1 MLGVGYIK
9 LDPNTFG
16 IHYSGGRIVRQ
27 GPGLAFFYYRPSS
40 SIVAVPTASAD
51 AQFIFSE
58 ITHDFQQVTLQ
69 GQISYRVT
77 DPAKVAKNF
86 NFTLAPNGRTYA
98 TDDPA
103 KLPVRIVNICQVLAR
118 PELQKLPLKEALMS
132 SQPIMNAVVQAL
144 KSNEAI
150 RELGVEVF
158 AFTLLAI
165 RPTPEMSKA
174 IEAEAREELQRKSD
188 EAISERRNAA
198 VEQERRIKE
207 NELRTD
213 MIVQQKKQE
222 LARNGLQADIELEKQ
237 REELVAVR
245 TENAKKEADA
255 NAYALAASLKPLAA
269 MDPKALQVLAASR
282 TDPRVIIAQAMHDLA
297 QDAGKIGQLN
307 ITPDLLSSIMQGGP
321 AKK

>member
-1 MLGVGYIK
+1 MLGIGYIK
-9 LDPNTFG
+9 LDPTTYV
-16 IHYSGGRIVRQ
+16 IHYSSGRVVRQ

-40 SIVAVPTASAD
+40 SIVAIPTASAD

-58 ITHDFQQVTLQ
+58 ITQDFQQVTLQ
-69 GQISYRVT
+69 GQISYRVA
-77 DPAKVAKNF
+77 DPAKVAANF
-86 NFTLAPNGRTYA
+86 NYTLAPSGKTYA
-98 TDDPA
+98 SDDPS

-118 PELQKLPLKEALMS
+118 PELQKLSLKEALMS

-144 KSNEAI
+144 KSNAAI
-150 RELGVEVF
+150 QELGVEVF

-165 RPTPEMSKA
+165 KPTPEMSKA
-174 IEAEAREELQRKSD
+174 IEAEAREALQRRSD

-222 LARNGLQADIELEKQ
+222 LARNELQADIGLEKQ
-237 REELVAVR
+237 REELVDVR

-255 NAYALAASLKPLAA
+255 NAYSLAASLKPLAS

-282 TDPRVIIAQAMHDLA
+282 TDPRIIIAQAMHDLA
-297 QDAGKIGQLN
+297 QDASKIGQLN
-307 ITPDLLSSIMQGGP
+307 ITPDLLASIMQGGN
-321 AKK
+321 KK

>member
-1 MLGVGYIK
+1 MLGIGYIK
-9 LDPNTFG
+9 LDPTTYV
-16 IHYSGGRIVRQ
+16 IHYSSGRVVRQ

-40 SIVAVPTASAD
+40 SIVAIPTASAD

-58 ITHDFQQVTLQ
+58 ITQDFQQVTLQ
-69 GQISYRVT
+69 GQISYRVA
-77 DPAKVAKNF
+77 DPAKVAANF
-86 NFTLAPNGRTYA
+86 NYTLAPSGKTYA
-98 TDDPA
+98 SDDPS

-118 PELQKLPLKEALMS
+118 PELQKLSLKEALMS

-144 KSNEAI
+144 KNNAAI
-150 RELGVEVF
+150 QELGVEVF

-165 RPTPEMSKA
+165 KPTPEMSKA
-174 IEAEAREELQRKSD
+174 IEAEAREALQRRSD

-222 LARNGLQADIELEKQ
+222 LARNELQADIGLEKQ
-237 REELVAVR
+237 REELVDVR

-255 NAYALAASLKPLAA
+255 NAYALAASLKPLAS

-282 TDPRVIIAQAMHDLA
+282 TDPRIIIAQAMHDLA
-297 QDAGKIGQLN
+297 QDASKIGQLN
-307 ITPDLLSSIMQGGP
+307 ITPDLLASIMQGGN
-321 AKK
+321 KK

>member
-1 MLGVGYIK
+1 MLGIGYIK
-9 LDPNTFG
+9 LDPTTYV
-16 IHYSGGRIVRQ
+16 IHYSSGHVVRQ

-40 SIVAVPTASAD
+40 SIVAIPTASAD

-58 ITHDFQQVTLQ
+58 ITQDFQHVTLQ

-77 DPAKVAKNF
+77 DPVKVAKNF
-86 NFTLAPNGRTYA
+86 NFTLAPNGRTYVS
-98 TDDPA
+98 DDPS
-103 KLPVRIVNICQVLAR
+103 KLPIRIVNICQVLAR
-118 PELQKLPLKEALMS
+118 PELQKMPLKEALMS

-144 KSNEAI
+144 KNNVAI
-150 RELGVEVF
+150 QELGVEVF

-165 RPTPEMSKA
+165 KPTPEMSKA
-174 IEAEAREELQRKSD
+174 IEAEAREALQRRSD
-188 EAISERRNAA
+188 EAISERRNSA

-222 LARNGLQADIELEKQ
+222 LARNELQADIGLEKQ
-237 REELVAVR
+237 REELVDVR

-255 NAYALAASLKPLAA
+255 NAYALAASLKPLAS

-297 QDAGKIGQLN
+297 QDASKIGQLN
-307 ITPDLLSSIMQGGP
+307 ITPDLLNTIMQGAP
-321 AKK
+321 KK